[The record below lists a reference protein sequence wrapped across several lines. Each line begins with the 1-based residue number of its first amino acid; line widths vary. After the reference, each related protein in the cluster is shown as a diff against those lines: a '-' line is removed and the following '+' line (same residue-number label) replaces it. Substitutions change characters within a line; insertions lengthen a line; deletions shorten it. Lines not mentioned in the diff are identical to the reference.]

1 MKSVA
6 YIVLQSYAYYN
17 KLVVKYF
24 CTTTNFWR
32 TYIHAYSDLSNFEQV
47 QSLVIFIAFIPKTLT
62 KGQILGTM
70 FVILSMILEFLNWI
84 NGIEKRLTDLTVSLN
99 RIQTSSYNLKTHKNA
114 CFKKV
119 LTRTGNLY
127 PTFKFI
133 PRKLICLTTKNYKI
147 KKDIV
152 YSTN

>member
-99 RIQTSSYNLKTHKNA
+99 RIQTSSYNLKTQECLFQESFDSHRESLSN
-114 CFKKV
+114 FQIYSPKV
-119 LTRTGNLY
+119 NM
-127 PTFKFI
+127 FDNQ
-133 PRKLICLTTKNYKI
+133 KL
-147 KKDIV
+147 
-152 YSTN
+152 